1 MDKIQKNSRFFSGNL
16 PSHIQY
22 MYKVQRL
29 HDTRVGI
36 LQNNKM
42 GQRIDIVIAWGH
54 ICFID
59 TFCSLAAGRAAD
71 VAHLECACY
80 YGQTGKN
87 LHCRS
92 KEHVSKFNSKSE
104 KIRSESAFHIYCRIM
119 HKNANNVKL
128 RGIVLLDSRYV
139 VIWELLSFKI
149 VPLPHNH
156 QSVWKPLR

>member
-1 MDKIQKNSRFFSGNL
+1 MEQVLVNTDPFDGNKCTDEKCEPNKNPANKINCRRNSVCYR
-16 PSHIQY
+16 
-22 MYKVQRL
+22 VTCRL
-29 HDTRVGI
+29 
-36 LQNNKM
+36 
-42 GQRIDIVIAWGH
+42 
-54 ICFID
+54 C
-59 TFCSLAAGRAAD
+59 LAAGRAAD
-71 VAHLECACY
+71 VTHLECACY

-87 LHCRS
+87 MHCRS